1 MRLRSL
7 LLFILYNMCKILNLY
22 GYTERI
28 SFTVNP
34 QLISETHS
42 SYHMSFY
49 FLKMP
54 LEIKILQTLQVPRKV
69 KP

>member
-1 MRLRSL
+1 
-7 LLFILYNMCKILNLY
+7 MCKILDLY

-42 SYHMSFY
+42 SCHMSFY

-54 LEIKILQTLQVPRKV
+54 LEIKILQTLQLPRIV